1 MEFSVKKS
9 DFLRELSLT
18 QGVIEKKTT
27 VPILA
32 NLLLESHKNHVDIS
46 ATNLELGVLLR
57 CEAKVIEEG
66 SCTVPAKRL
75 WEIIRAL
82 PDAEIKLKSIKNHW
96 VQLTCERS
104 TFKLAGM
111 ERENFP
117 ALPKLPETSATLPAG
132 VLLKTIDK
140 TIYAIST
147 EESRYTLNG
156 ALMILKPDAVTMV
169 ATDGHRLTHLEHQA
183 SIKGLDHEMRILV
196 PKKAMGELQR
206 MLNEVGKDLPV
217 EFFRE
222 ENHIFFR
229 VGGRLLTSR
238 MSTGQFPN
246 YEAVL
251 PSGNDR
257 VLELD
262 SGLIWAA
269 VRRVALL
276 ADERSHGIRFQ
287 VSEGRLE
294 VSSSSGDYGEAREML
309 EIKYEKE
316 PIEIG
321 FNFKYLL
328 DFFGSLDGEGI
339 IALEL
344 KDEHSAGQ
352 LRPIG
357 DLPYRY
363 RYVVMPMRM

>member
-9 DFLRELSLT
+9 EFLRELSLT

-27 VPILA
+27 VPILT
-32 NLLLESHKNHVDIS
+32 NILLESHKNHINIS
-46 ATNLELGVLLR
+46 ATNLELGVLLS
-57 CEAKVIEEG
+57 CKAKVGKEG

-82 PDAEIKLKSIKNHW
+82 PDAEIKLKLIKNNW
-96 VQLTCERS
+96 IQLTCERS

-111 ERENFP
+111 DRENFP
-117 ALPKLPETSATLPAG
+117 ALPKLPEVSVTLPAG
-132 VLLKTIDK
+132 VLLKTIEK
-140 TIYAIST
+140 TIYAISA

-156 ALMILKPDAVTMV
+156 ALMILKPEAVIMV
-169 ATDGHRLTHLEHQA
+169 ATDGHRLTHLEHQT
-183 SIKGLDHEMRILV
+183 SIKGLDHEMKVLV

-206 MLNEVGKDLPV
+206 MLNEVDKDLSV

-251 PSGNDR
+251 PSGNDK

-262 SGLIWAA
+262 SSLIWSA

-294 VSSSSGDYGEAREML
+294 VSSSSGDYGEARETL
-309 EIKYEKE
+309 EVKYKKE

-321 FNFKYLL
+321 FNFQYLL
-328 DFFGSLDGEGI
+328 DFFGSLDGEGVV
-339 IALEL
+339 ALEL
-344 KDEHSAGQ
+344 KDENSAGQ
-352 LRPIG
+352 LRPVG

>member
-1 MEFSVKKS
+1 
-9 DFLRELSLT
+9 
-18 QGVIEKKTT
+18 
-27 VPILA
+27 
-32 NLLLESHKNHVDIS
+32 
-46 ATNLELGVLLR
+46 
-57 CEAKVIEEG
+57 
-66 SCTVPAKRL
+66 
-75 WEIIRAL
+75 
-82 PDAEIKLKSIKNHW
+82 
-96 VQLTCERS
+96 
-104 TFKLAGM
+104 
-111 ERENFP
+111 
-117 ALPKLPETSATLPAG
+117 
-132 VLLKTIDK
+132 
-140 TIYAIST
+140 
-147 EESRYTLNG
+147 
-156 ALMILKPDAVTMV
+156 
-169 ATDGHRLTHLEHQA
+169 
-183 SIKGLDHEMRILV
+183 MRILV